1 MIGVI
6 VQAFI
11 YAAGMLAVW
20 VLTRETKKTIDYLR
34 GTKP

>member
-1 MIGVI
+1 MIGI
-6 VQAFI
+6 LVQAFI

-20 VLTRETKKTIDYLR
+20 VLARETKKTIDYLK